1 MANSSN
7 GASSTIRN
15 IPDVAAEG
23 NFDNYLCDQGSCQ
36 GTWGGTSFA
45 APRWAGF
52 LALINQQAVANGSST
67 LGFINPA
74 VYSIGKGTSYNSDFH
89 DITSGNN
96 NNGKG
101 KSYNAVVGY
110 DLVTGWGSPNGASLI
125 NALAGSATPSFYAFG
140 FAQQRDHQPG
150 WRGRDQHCHGY
161 GCGRI
166 QRQRDAGCVR
176 TYRAA

>member
-1 MANSSN
+1 
-7 GASSTIRN
+7 
-15 IPDVAAEG
+15 
-23 NFDNYLCDQGSCQ
+23 
-36 GTWGGTSFA
+36 WGGTSFA

-74 VYSIGKGTSYNSDFH
+74 VYAIGKGTSYTSDFH

-110 DLVTGWGSPNGASLI
+110 DLVTGWGSPNGVNLI
-125 NALAGSATPSFYAFG
+125 NALAGSATPSFTLSDSPSSLSISQGGAGGNSTITVTDVGG
-140 FAQQRDHQPG
+140 FSG
-150 WRGRDQHCHGY
+150 S
-161 GCGRI
+161 
-166 QRQRDAGCVR
+166 V
-176 TYRAA
+176 TL